1 MIKNYLKIAL
11 RNLKKNK
18 NHSLINITG
27 LSIALACSILI
38 FLSISHH
45 LSFDRFHENSHR
57 IYRAL
62 KELDSSHRFSAITPN
77 PLGPALKE
85 NFPEI
90 QNAARI
96 CGGGSKRKTVS
107 FKQSHFLEDDF
118 FLVDPSFLEVFS
130 FPLIKGD
137 SDTALKDP
145 WSVVITENAAQKYFG
160 DKDPLGQVLTY
171 ENKHDFQVTGVLKNI
186 PENSHFRSDFF
197 ASIKC
202 ADDLHWPGFL
212 EDWTQSSV
220 HNYILLKKGVN
231 LKEFQDKVTS
241 FVKKRLNSASSENY
255 GAQTEMY
262 LQPLTRIHLHSHYF
276 AELEKNS
283 DIKMVYFYSLIGII
297 ILAIACFNFM
307 NISTA
312 RASTRFTEVGVRKV
326 IGADRKQLIGQFL
339 SESIVLAFISL
350 LAALLLVQIF
360 LAPFSRLVGTELNLS
375 DLMTFP
381 SLLGIMGITLVV
393 GLISGSYPAFFLSS
407 FSPAK
412 ILGGVFLKDKKGFHL
427 RTTLVFVQFTVTIT
441 LVICTLVVSGQ
452 VHFLKNK
459 DLGFNKDNVLAV
471 HISDKNTNVKAR
483 YDALKSELL
492 KNTDIAGVTAT
503 SNLPYQNR
511 AAKKLPVG
519 EPGEGKFIHLNFM
532 RVDHDFLNTLDAE
545 MIQGRF
551 FSNQISS
558 DQRAFIINEAAVQNL
573 ELKDPVGKKIP
584 WIRGQKYPVIGVI
597 KNFHFKSLHSKIEPL
612 VLYLQTRGNIDHI
625 LIKIQQGK
633 ISKSISYIKEV
644 FREFTPEGPLNFFF
658 IDQDIDRMYQSENI
672 FMQVFGYF
680 TSLAIF
686 IAFLGI
692 FGLSAF
698 NIQQKTKEIS
708 IRKVLG
714 ASSLNIITL
723 LSKNLI
729 KLMLVANLLAWPISF
744 LITKR
749 WLGQFAYRVNINLW
763 VFLGSSG
770 LAFFL
775 AFITLGSLAFKASKA
790 NPADHLKYE

>member
-11 RNLKKNK
+11 RNLKNNK
-18 NHSLINITG
+18 SHSLINITG

-38 FLSISHH
+38 FLYISHH
-45 LSFDRFHENSHR
+45 LSFDQFHENSDR

-62 KELDSSHRFSAITPN
+62 KELGSSHRLSAITPN

-107 FKQSHFLEDDF
+107 FQQNHFFEDNF
-118 FLVDPSFLEVFS
+118 FLVDPTFWEVFS
-130 FPLIKGD
+130 FPLIKGNP
-137 SDTALKDP
+137 DTALQEP
-145 WSVVITENAAQKYFG
+145 WSVVITEKAAQKYFG
-160 DKDPLGQVLTY
+160 DEDPLGKTLIY
-171 ENKHDFQVTGVLKNI
+171 ENKHNFQVTGVIANI
-186 PENSHFRSDFF
+186 PKNSHFRSDFF

-202 ADDLHWPGFL
+202 ADDLYWPGFL
-212 EDWTQSSV
+212 DDWTQSSI
-220 HNYILLKKGVN
+220 HNYFLLKKGVIP
-231 LKEFQDKVTS
+231 KKFQNKLNP
-241 FVKKRLNSASSENY
+241 FVKKGLNSTPGQSYAV
-255 GAQTEMY
+255 QTKIH

-276 AELEKNS
+276 AELENNS
-283 DIKMVYFYSLIGII
+283 DIRMVYFYFLIGVI

-312 RASTRFTEVGVRKV
+312 RASTRTTEVGMRKV
-326 IGADRKQLIGQFL
+326 IGANRKQLIGQFL
-339 SESIVLAFISL
+339 SESMFLSFISL
-350 LAALLLVQIF
+350 MAAFLLAQLF
-360 LAPFSRLVGTELNLS
+360 LSPFRRLVDAELNLS
-375 DLMTFP
+375 DLMTLP
-381 SLLGIMGITLVV
+381 SLFGTMMITLMV
-393 GLISGSYPAFFLSS
+393 GFISGSYPAFFLSS
-407 FSPAK
+407 FSPVK
-412 ILGGVFLKDKKGFHL
+412 VLRGVFIKDKKGFHL
-427 RTTLVFVQFTVTIT
+427 RKTLVFFQFAVTIT
-441 LVICTLVVSGQ
+441 LVIGTMIVSRQ

-471 HISDKNTNVKAR
+471 HIPDKDTNIKAQ
-483 YDALKSELL
+483 YDSLKSELL
-492 KNTDIAGVTAT
+492 KNPDILGVTST

-532 RVDHDFLNTLDAE
+532 RVDHDFLDTLDAE
-545 MIQGRF
+545 MDQGRF
-551 FSNQISS
+551 FSKQMSS
-558 DQRAFIINEAAVQNL
+558 DQSAFVINEAAVQDLGIKN
-573 ELKDPVGKKIP
+573 PIGKKIS
-584 WIRGQKYPVIGVI
+584 WTRGRKYPVIGVI

-633 ISKSISYIKEV
+633 IPEATSTIKET
-644 FREFTPEGPLNFFF
+644 FREFSPENPLNYFF
-658 IDQDIDRMYQSENI
+658 IDQDIDRMYRTENI

-680 TSLAIF
+680 TFLAIF
-686 IAFLGI
+686 IAFLGL
-692 FGLSAF
+692 FGLSSF
-698 NIQQKTKEIS
+698 TVQQKTKEIS

-714 ASSLNIITL
+714 ASVFNIITL

-729 KLMLVANLLAWPISF
+729 KLMVLANMIAWPISF
-744 LITKR
+744 LIMNQ
-749 WLGQFAYRVNINLW
+749 WLGQFAYRINMSFF

-775 AFITLGSLAFKASKA
+775 AFITFGALAFKAAKA
-790 NPADHLKYE
+790 DPVDHLKHE